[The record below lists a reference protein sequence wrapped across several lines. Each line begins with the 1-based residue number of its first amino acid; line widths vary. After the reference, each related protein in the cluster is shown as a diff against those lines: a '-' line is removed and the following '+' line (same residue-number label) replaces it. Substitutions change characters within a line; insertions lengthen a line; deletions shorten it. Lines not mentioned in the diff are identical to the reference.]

1 LIISIVYA
9 ICYLWG
15 MVSILS
21 LIFVGIIDSL
31 INLSKQILGVIM
43 ACGIGGL
50 ISAVAYELIFEASK
64 SGKGTGYPA
73 YIFLQEP
80 LLFCSVF
87 FLLKIRN
94 TKL

>member
-1 LIISIVYA
+1 
-9 ICYLWG
+9 
-15 MVSILS
+15 
-21 LIFVGIIDSL
+21 
-31 INLSKQILGVIM
+31 M